1 LLQWFNSSNIK
12 LNIFNAKRNLIECKK
27 KGEIMI
33 TYEIAKNFDIEK
45 IIEVFESSG
54 IVRPTKEKE
63 RIKSMF
69 ENANLIYFAYDNGEL
84 IGLTR
89 CVTDFSYCCYL
100 SDLAVKKD
108 YQKQGIGK
116 MLIEKVRER
125 IGEKVALI
133 LLSANSAMDYYPKI
147 NFEKAD
153 NAFIIKRKS

>member
-1 LLQWFNSSNIK
+1 
-12 LNIFNAKRNLIECKK
+12 
-27 KGEIMI
+27 MI
-33 TYEIAKNFDIEK
+33 TYEIPKNFDVEK

-108 YQKQGIGK
+108 YQKQGVGK
-116 MLIEKVRER
+116 MLIEKVREH

-133 LLSANSAMDYYPKI
+133 LLSASSAMDYYPKI

>member
-1 LLQWFNSSNIK
+1 
-12 LNIFNAKRNLIECKK
+12 
-27 KGEIMI
+27 MI

-69 ENANLIYFAYDNGEL
+69 ENADLIYFAYDNGEL
-84 IGLTR
+84 IGLVR

-116 MLIEKVRER
+116 MLIEKVREH

-133 LLSANSAMDYYPKI
+133 LLSAIPAMNYYPKV

>member
-1 LLQWFNSSNIK
+1 
-12 LNIFNAKRNLIECKK
+12 
-27 KGEIMI
+27 MI
-33 TYEIAKNFDIEK
+33 TYEIAKSFDVEK

-69 ENANLIYFAYDNGEL
+69 ENANLVYFAYDNGEL
-84 IGLTR
+84 IGLAR

-116 MLIEKVRER
+116 MLIKSRT
-125 IGEKVALI
+125 INLCSIQNI
-133 LLSANSAMDYYPKI
+133 LYGHGV
-147 NFEKAD
+147 KA
-153 NAFIIKRKS
+153 FFCQ

>member
-1 LLQWFNSSNIK
+1 
-12 LNIFNAKRNLIECKK
+12 
-27 KGEIMI
+27 MI
-33 TYEIAKNFDIEK
+33 TYEIAKSFDVEK

-69 ENANLIYFAYDNGEL
+69 ENANLVYFAYDNGEL
-84 IGLTR
+84 IGLAR

-116 MLIEKVRER
+116 MLIKKSKRAYRRKSSIDITFSKFRYE
-125 IGEKVALI
+125 
-133 LLSANSAMDYYPKI
+133 LLS
-147 NFEKAD
+147 
-153 NAFIIKRKS
+153 

>member
-1 LLQWFNSSNIK
+1 
-12 LNIFNAKRNLIECKK
+12 
-27 KGEIMI
+27 MI
-33 TYEIAKNFDIEK
+33 TYKIAKSFDIEK

-69 ENANLIYFAYDNGEL
+69 ENANLVYFAYDNEEL
-84 IGLTR
+84 IALAR

-116 MLIEKVRER
+116 MLIEKVKEH

-133 LLSANSAMDYYPKI
+133 LLSASTAMNYYLKV

>member
-1 LLQWFNSSNIK
+1 
-12 LNIFNAKRNLIECKK
+12 
-27 KGEIMI
+27 MI

-153 NAFIIKRKS
+153 NTFIIKRKS

>member
-1 LLQWFNSSNIK
+1 MK
-12 LNIFNAKRNLIECKK
+12 LEQSYKEREN
-27 KGEIMI
+27 MI
-33 TYEIAKNFDIEK
+33 TYEIARSFDIEK

-69 ENANLIYFAYDNGEL
+69 ENANLIYFAYDNGQL
-84 IGLTR
+84 IGLVR

-116 MLIEKVRER
+116 MLIEKVREH

-133 LLSANSAMDYYPKI
+133 LLSAIPAMNYYPKV

>member
-1 LLQWFNSSNIK
+1 
-12 LNIFNAKRNLIECKK
+12 
-27 KGEIMI
+27 
-33 TYEIAKNFDIEK
+33 
-45 IIEVFESSG
+45 
-54 IVRPTKEKE
+54 
-63 RIKSMF
+63 MF

-116 MLIEKVRER
+116 KLVEKVREH

>member
-1 LLQWFNSSNIK
+1 
-12 LNIFNAKRNLIECKK
+12 
-27 KGEIMI
+27 MI
-33 TYEIAKNFDIEK
+33 TYEIAKSFDIEK

-69 ENANLIYFAYDNGEL
+69 ENANLVYFAYDNGEL
-84 IGLTR
+84 IALAR

-116 MLIEKVRER
+116 MLIKKVKEH

-133 LLSANSAMDYYPKI
+133 LLSASSAMDYYPKI
-147 NFEKAD
+147 NFKKAD